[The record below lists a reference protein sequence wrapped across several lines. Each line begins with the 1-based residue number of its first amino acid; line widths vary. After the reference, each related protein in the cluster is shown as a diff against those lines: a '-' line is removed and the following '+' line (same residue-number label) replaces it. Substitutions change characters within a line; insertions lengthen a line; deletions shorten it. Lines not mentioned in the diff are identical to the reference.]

1 MKNSLTLLYSKSENR
16 ILKRGDIYFADLCG
30 LEQSLGSEQTGR
42 RPVLIIQNDVGNM
55 HSPTTIVAILTTKIK
70 RNLPTHVVIRGFA
83 GLSQTSAVCLEQIK
97 TIDKSRLENY
107 CGNIG
112 DTMMK
117 EIEQAI
123 FISLG
128 TKKDTQYEQ
137 AVMNM
142 EKEVKNMDLVRRE
155 TAFDNAKC
163 DWIQVARE
171 QMVFFADIKQYMI
184 NLELVKKN
192 LDAEIEDILDYI
204 ETTNYNAAQGY
215 RIYRMLRERRVQRKN
230 VVTEI
235 RQLQA
240 LTELFDCEQMK
251 SVYQKSI
258 AKMEQDESEKWRSN
272 VIQQLLE
279 QDVS

>member
-1 MKNSLTLLYSKSENR
+1 
-16 ILKRGDIYFADLCG
+16 
-30 LEQSLGSEQTGR
+30 
-42 RPVLIIQNDVGNM
+42 
-55 HSPTTIVAILTTKIK
+55 
-70 RNLPTHVVIRGFA
+70 
-83 GLSQTSAVCLEQIK
+83 
-97 TIDKSRLENY
+97 
-107 CGNIG
+107 
-112 DTMMK
+112 
-117 EIEQAI
+117 
-123 FISLG
+123 
-128 TKKDTQYEQ
+128 
-137 AVMNM
+137 MNM

-155 TAFDNAKC
+155 TAFDNARC
-163 DWIQVARE
+163 DWIKVARE

-204 ETTNYNAAQGY
+204 ETTNYNVAQGY

-230 VVTEI
+230 AVTEI

-240 LTELFDCEQMK
+240 LTELLDCEQMK

-258 AKMEQDESEKWRSN
+258 AKMEQDESEEWRSY